1 MANERFYSFL
11 KNLVKV
17 THEEPFDR
25 DKYIDV
31 ITDICNSYRIA
42 KGVTTFYTSPMMEK
56 RGIGESFCDVDNG
69 KGDKV
74 LIHHRFVSENRA
86 VICGDLYEEAS
97 EPERSAEEIE
107 ELDVLFR
114 ILIGFVSRKRLIKIL
129 GEFGF
134 SDMDG
139 FLNFRSF
146 VRYLDIASVEN
157 RLDGMIAFHFD
168 IHNFTMVN
176 QEIGRQNG
184 DTVLKNYYKLLKDAI
199 GENGIIARLGG
210 DKFIGLFERSKKR
223 QIFDIF
229 SGVSVPYDET
239 GEKKISIRVAAGV
252 FLLPNPFV
260 MRNIGDIMDKIIM
273 AGNAAKRNK
282 ESTIVV
288 YDDRMKAEKDRVK
301 RVQTDF
307 RSALENEEYVVY
319 YQPKVNLE
327 TRELQGAEALCRWIK
342 DGKVIPPAD
351 FIPILEMNMDIC
363 DLDFYMLDHV
373 CKDIRR
379 WLDEKKRVVRVSVN
393 FSRKHLVDVDLL
405 DHIMEIIDRN
415 KVPHEYIEIE
425 LTETTT
431 DVMFRDLK
439 RVVCGLQELG
449 VWTAVDDFGVGFSSL
464 NLIRDIPWNVL
475 KVDKTF
481 VPKSIDDND
490 NMMNL
495 MFRHVISLAQDI
507 GLECVIEGVESV
519 DQLEVLKENN
529 CNIVQGY
536 FFDRPLP
543 LEEFEQRIDRIYYPE

>member
-1 MANERFYSFL
+1 MANERYFSFL
-11 KNLVKV
+11 RNLVQI
-17 THEEPFDR
+17 THEEPFDY
-25 DKYIDV
+25 DKYLELLKV
-31 ITDICNSYRIA
+31 IGDSYGVA
-42 KGVTTFYTSPMMEK
+42 KGITRFYTTPMMEK
-56 RGIGESFCDVDNG
+56 RGIGDTYCGFDNG
-69 KGDKV
+69 KGEKV
-74 LIHHRFVSENRA
+74 IIQHRFVSETKA
-86 VICGDLYEEAS
+86 VITGTLYDEAS
-97 EPERSAEEIE
+97 RPERSAEELE
-107 ELDVLFR
+107 EIDTLFR
-114 ILIGFVSRKRLIKIL
+114 IVIGFVSRRRLIKKL
-129 GEFGF
+129 DEFGF

-139 FLNFRSF
+139 YMNFRAF
-146 VRYLDIASVEN
+146 ARFLEIASVEN

-176 QEIGRQNG
+176 QDVGRQNG
-184 DTVLKNYYKLLKDAI
+184 DIVLKNFYKMLTEAI
-199 GENGIIARLGG
+199 GDTGFIARLGG
-210 DKFIGLFERSKKR
+210 DKFVGIFERSKKR
-223 QIFDIF
+223 TIFDMF
-229 SGVSVPYDET
+229 SGVAVPYDET
-239 GEKKISIRVAAGV
+239 GEKKVSIRVAAGV

-260 MRNIGDIMDKIIM
+260 MRSFGDIMDKIIM
-273 AGNAAKRNK
+273 AGNVAKRK
-282 ESTIVV
+282 VESSIVI

-307 RSALENEEYVVY
+307 RTALENEEYVVY
-319 YQPKVNLE
+319 YQPKVDLE
-327 TRELQGAEALCRWIK
+327 TRKLKGAEALCRWIK
-342 DGKVIPPAD
+342 DGKVIPPLE

-379 WLDEKKRVVRVSVN
+379 WLDEKREVVRVSVN

-405 DHIMEIIDRN
+405 DHIIDIIDKN

-439 RVVCGLQELG
+439 RVVCGLQEQG

-481 VPKSIDDND
+481 VPKNNEDRN

-507 GLECVIEGVESV
+507 GLECVIEGVESI